1 MGRGFLSN
9 MRDEVIFYRWGKV
22 EVGRFEVGG
31 ELRQELQWDLG
42 RGDRIASCTGT
53 VIFGCGHLPP
63 QTHTDKSS
71 LVAIYFNNGSS
82 FICCCGI

>member
-31 ELRQELQWDLG
+31 ELR
-42 RGDRIASCTGT
+42 
-53 VIFGCGHLPP
+53 
-63 QTHTDKSS
+63 
-71 LVAIYFNNGSS
+71 
-82 FICCCGI
+82 